1 MRLIKVNRLNG
12 KELVI
17 NCELIETIE
26 ATPDTVITL
35 TNGKKIVVKEGVDIL
50 IDLTI
55 EYKRKIMGYCE
66 KTKG

>member
-1 MRLIKVNRLNG
+1 MIKVKRLNG

-17 NCELIETIE
+17 NCELIESFE

-35 TNGKKIVVKEGVDIL
+35 TNGKKIVVKEGVDTL

-55 EYKRKIMGYCE
+55 QYKGKIMGYYG
-66 KTKG
+66 KTMG